1 MSTRPNVE
9 ELFRRLE
16 EQQQA
21 YLRTLRQVHEALAQP
36 TPSISS
42 ASGTTGAPSTTSVKK
57 RRRSTQDTKV
67 ERPAD
72 WIAKVDRPRDPDGRP
87 VTLGSSVITG
97 ESEESDVEEEFYVQ
111 KPLPSYTFD
120 HEHLKTH
127 LKTHKFNKYGQE
139 LLETVVHD
147 GRLINPIHP
156 KLIREYPVDEL
167 WHDSHYSVF
176 DVGRDGAPLSRSEIV
191 EKGSKIDAAIWTCIQ
206 VRGAFMYSVLQQADS

>member
-1 MSTRPNVE
+1 MGTRPNVE

-42 ASGTTGAPSTTSVKK
+42 ASGTAGAPSTTSAKK

-72 WIAKVDRPRDPDGRP
+72 WIAKVDRPRDADGRP

-176 DVGRDGAPLSRSEIV
+176 DVGKDGAPLSRSEIV

-206 VRGAFMYSVLQQADS
+206 VRGAFMYSVLQHADY

>member
-1 MSTRPNVE
+1 MSTRPSVE

-21 YLRTLRQVHEALAQP
+21 YLRTLREVHEALAQP
-36 TPSISS
+36 TPGISS
-42 ASGTTGAPSTTSVKK
+42 ASGTTGAPSTKSAKK
-57 RRRSTQDTKV
+57 RRRSTQDTKI

-72 WIAKVDRPRDPDGRP
+72 WAAKVDRPKDADGRP

-120 HEHLKTH
+120 HEDLKQH
-127 LKTHKFNKYGQE
+127 LKTHKFNKHGAQ
-139 LLETVVHD
+139 LLETVVEN

-156 KLIREYPVDEL
+156 KLIREYPPDEL

-176 DVGRDGAPLSRSEIV
+176 DVGKDGAPLSRSDVV
-191 EKGSKIDAAIWTCIQ
+191 EKGSPIDAAIWQAIQ
-206 VRGAFMYSVLQQADS
+206 VRVDIMLSVIH